1 MPQSGANRKR
11 ASEGGLNDDTPPPE
25 TGWAGP
31 ILAAIRLFSRLPAG
45 KSARRPDLGRMAPLL
60 PVAGLAI
67 GALPALTLAA
77 LTLLGTPPLF
87 AAVVA
92 LAVWVIVT
100 GAMQE
105 DGFAD
110 AMDGLFGGANRERRL
125 EILKDPRHGTYGVSG
140 LVLSFLLRA
149 SALATLVFANPVT
162 GALAWLGI
170 GIAARSF
177 ALWLPATMPA
187 ARTDGASAAAGS
199 VSLKR
204 FALGAG
210 LAAVI
215 AGVLATPVAGP
226 EGAIAALFVMGLAIL
241 GWRALCHHL
250 VGGHTGDLIGAGQL
264 ILEIAAL
271 SFFMVWVR

>member
-1 MPQSGANRKR
+1 M
-11 ASEGGLNDDTPPPE
+11 NDDTPPPE

-31 ILAAIRLFSRLPAG
+31 ILAAIRFFSRLPAG
-45 KSARRPDLGRMAPLL
+45 KGARRPDLGRMAPLL

-100 GAMQE
+100 GAMAE

-110 AMDGLFGGANRERRL
+110 AMDGLFGGASRERRL

-187 ARTDGASAAAGS
+187 ARSDGASAAAGS
-199 VSLKR
+199 VTIR
-204 FALGAG
+204 GFAFGAG

-215 AGVLATPVAGP
+215 AGVLATPVVGP
-226 EGAIAALFVMGLAIL
+226 EGAIILLFGMALAIL